1 MIPQPDLAA
10 NLVLSVKNTFL
21 EVRERDADAAL
32 GGAAQRR
39 TMSCPPDIGS
49 VHEFM
54 ELEHR
59 QPRRA
64 VTLPA
69 MAVSRGQAAVMEEQ
83 KTMQTHAVASM
94 GTVNT
99 AGWDSAVGPSGADS
113 LTTLTIKNIPSRLLP
128 EQLRACI
135 VEQGY
140 GSSLALF
147 HMPIKKDSFTNKGYA
162 FITFKDTE
170 TAHRFLRE
178 MNRFVIPGRQSTREL
193 LVEPAKLQGVERNY
207 EHLSSVMQVSP
218 NTPMGGHSRRAMA
231 ARSNCSD
238 MALASWVVPTD
249 TSASQ
254 RGPLP
259 SQAAAP
265 FRARAKR
272 CNLRDRPAA
281 AAAMKA

>member
-1 MIPQPDLAA
+1 MIPQPDVAA

-21 EVRERDADAAL
+21 EVRECDADAAL
-32 GGAAQRR
+32 CGAARRR
-39 TMSCPPDIGS
+39 TVSCPPGMVSMHDFI
-49 VHEFM
+49 
-54 ELEHR
+54 ELDHR

-69 MAVSRGQAAVMEEQ
+69 MAVSRGQEAAMEEQ
-83 KTMQTHAVASM
+83 KTIQTHAAAST
-94 GTVNT
+94 GTANI
-99 AGWDSAVGPSGADS
+99 AGWGSAVGPSGEDS

-162 FITFKDTE
+162 FITFKDSE

-193 LVEPAKLQGVERNY
+193 LVEPAKLQGIERNY

-218 NTPMGGHSRRAMA
+218 QTPTCGHSRRAIA
-231 ARSNCSD
+231 ARSSVSD
-238 MALASWVVPTD
+238 TAVAAGALPTS
-249 TSASQ
+249 TFEPQ
-254 RGPLP
+254 RGLLS
-259 SQAAAP
+259 SQATAP
-265 FRARAKR
+265 YHMRAKR
-272 CNLRDRPAA
+272 CNLRERPAA
-281 AAAMKA
+281 VAMRA